1 MTTPAPRSPHAPQ
14 SPHTLPAMRI
24 KSRWFGGEGAAAQK
38 SPAEQG
44 SAMAFIVWRVAVQM
58 LKRMRAAGFD
68 IDAGAPYFAFVRE
81 VLVFLAVVADRI
93 AHARMAPEAREAFVV
108 ALVRHVARHL
118 QENADDLLGPP
129 SPGEAGHG
137 EQFIDLFN
145 ELAGHYAEFGAA
157 PQARSGGAAK
167 KEGAAEGAE
176 SADAGFEPDFAFV
189 RYLGVRLEPVLGEHD
204 RRWVLDQVMA
214 IEAPEALQIV
224 QRSMRELF
232 DPTPPRRSGRRGA
245 MTGE

>member
-1 MTTPAPRSPHAPQ
+1 MTPQ
-14 SPHTLPAMRI
+14 PPAMRI
-24 KSRWFGGEGAAAQK
+24 KSRWFSGDGAPVHK

-58 LKRMRAAGFD
+58 LKRMRAADFD

-81 VLVFLAVVADRI
+81 VLVFLVAVADRI
-93 AHARMAPEAREAFVV
+93 AYARMAPEQREAFLV

-129 SPGEAGHG
+129 APGEAGHG
-137 EQFIDLFN
+137 DRFIDLFN

-157 PQARSGGAAK
+157 PGAAAP
-167 KEGAAEGAE
+167 E
-176 SADAGFEPDFAFV
+176 AGFQPDFPFV
-189 RYLGVRLEPVLGEHD
+189 RYLGVRLEPVVPEHH

-214 IEAPEALQIV
+214 IEAPEALEIV

-232 DPTPPRRSGRRGA
+232 DPAPPRRAGRRGA
-245 MTGE
+245 LTGE